1 MTFHAKLG
9 QRICIVP
16 RLKGIGGMVSFQE
29 KLIRGLSTRGI
40 EVCMDLDDEPY
51 QAVLVVGG
59 SRQILRLQRAHR
71 RGIPIVHRL
80 DGMNWLHRQRWTGL
94 RHFLRSEYGNVLLRL
109 IRDRLATH
117 VIYQSHFAKDWWE
130 RKYGSAPGSSSVI
143 YNGVDLNTYSPFGE
157 SSLPENY
164 FRILMVEGNL
174 RGGYEIGVEHA
185 YNMALKLMGKLED
198 EKGKLNST
206 GLELMVVGQVPP
218 DLKDMWDNRIS
229 RYKKS
234 KRVRIEWFGEAAPQ
248 KIPEIDRSAHLLYSA
263 DINAACPNS
272 VIEAMACGTPI
283 LAFDT
288 GSLPELV
295 KEEAGLTVPYGGDP
309 WRLEGPDFSALAQAA
324 YSILE
329 KLESYRSGARARAE
343 ATFGLKK
350 MVSGYLDALLGKNSQ
365 RN

>member
-29 KLIRGLSTRGI
+29 KLIQGLSTREI
-40 EVCMDLDDEPY
+40 RVCMDLDDEPY

-59 SRQILRLQRAHR
+59 SHQVLKLGRARR

-80 DGMNWLHRQRWTGL
+80 DGMNWLHRQRRTGL
-94 RHFLRSEYGNVLLRL
+94 QHYLRSEYGNGLLRL
-109 IRDRLATH
+109 IRNRLATH
-117 VIYQSHFAKDWWE
+117 VVYQSNFVKNWWE
-130 RKYGSAPGSSSVI
+130 RKYGSAPASSSVI
-143 YNGVDLNTYSPFGE
+143 YNGVDLNTYSPFGD
-157 SSLPENY
+157 SSLPDDY

-174 RGGYEIGVEHA
+174 RGGYEIGVEYA
-185 YNMALKLMGKLED
+185 YNMAVILMSEFE
-198 EKGKLNST
+198 EKKSKFGTNE
-206 GLELMVVGQVPP
+206 LELMVVGHAPP
-218 DLKDMWDNRIS
+218 DLKDIWDNRIS
-229 RYKKS
+229 RYEKS

-248 KIPEIDRSAHLLYSA
+248 KIPEIDRSAHLLFSA

-283 LAFDT
+283 VAFDT

-309 WRLEGPDFSALAQAA
+309 WRLERPDFSALAQGA
-324 YSILE
+324 YVILE
-329 KLESYRSGARARAE
+329 DLESYRSGARARAE
-343 ATFGLKK
+343 AAFGLDK
-350 MVSGYLDALLGKNSQ
+350 MVSGYLEALLGVTS
-365 RN
+365 